1 MSLKSSIS
9 SLFSKG
15 QKPEE
20 TPKISSSPGADKP
33 IEVLLT
39 QPDGKILVGGKF
51 MTLRGQTR
59 VGIGRLNSDG
69 TLDNEFSSD
78 IDGSVRLISLQ
89 RDGKLLLGE
98 FPQKES
104 AKISR
109 LNYDGTRDPQFSSPG
124 LIFEFRSI
132 AIRNDGSILIAGTT
146 WQWIGPEGSITLVN
160 TPLLSNLSHLVI
172 LNADGTLEDSYR
184 MRKQGVWIYEPDH
197 DLVPVANMV
206 GIKPINAIAVQAD
219 GKILLGGC
227 FASLGNQKRKNFGRL
242 NSDGSVDTDFEANAN
257 DYVGVICLQNDGK
270 ILVGGTFTKLQG
282 QKCKHICRLHPDG
295 KPDHS
300 FYGEISELVHAI
312 SVQSDGKILVQT
324 QVGLMRLHSN
334 GVADE
339 SFKQPKFKGGH
350 LNAFSIQQDGK
361 IVIGGTFTKVNDL
374 KCERIARLNYDGTV
388 DTSFV

>member
-1 MSLKSSIS
+1 MSLKSYIS
-9 SLFSKG
+9 SLFGKG
-15 QKPEE
+15 QKPGE
-20 TPKISSSPGADKP
+20 TPRISSSSGADRP

-51 MTLRGQTR
+51 TTLREQTH
-59 VGIGRLNSDG
+59 VGIGRLNSNG
-69 TLDNEFSSD
+69 TLDTDFSSD

-89 RDGKLLLGE
+89 GDEKILIGE
-98 FPQKES
+98 IPQKGF
-104 AKISR
+104 ARISR
-109 LNYDGTRDPQFSSPG
+109 LNNDGTRDPQFSSVGP
-124 LIFEFRSI
+124 IIEFRSI

-146 WQWIGPEGSITLVN
+146 WQWSGPDGSRALVA
-160 TPLLSNLSHLVI
+160 TPLASDLSHLVL

-184 MRKQGVWIYEPDH
+184 LRNQGVWIYEPDH

-242 NSDGSVDTDFEANAN
+242 NSDGSVDMDFEANAN
-257 DYVGVICLQNDGK
+257 DYVRVICLQNDGK

-282 QKCKHICRLHPDG
+282 QKCKHICRLNPDG

-312 SVQSDGKILVQT
+312 SVQNDGKILVQT
-324 QVGLMRLHSN
+324 QLGLMRLHSN

-350 LNAFSIQQDGK
+350 LNAFSTQQDGK

-374 KCERIARLNYDGTV
+374 KCERIARLNYDGMV